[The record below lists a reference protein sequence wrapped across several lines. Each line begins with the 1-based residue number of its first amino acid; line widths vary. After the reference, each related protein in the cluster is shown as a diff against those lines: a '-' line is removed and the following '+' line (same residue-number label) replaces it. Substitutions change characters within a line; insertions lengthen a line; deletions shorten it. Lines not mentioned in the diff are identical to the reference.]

1 MKTESIIEELLAGAL
16 LSSVR
21 TEAVVIP
28 QHEVPTTIGTF
39 RLDFAIS
46 FNSKVIAVECD
57 GRAYH
62 DRFRDEVRDA
72 AILSQSAVETIY
84 RFGGREI
91 LDHHILC
98 IAMIAA
104 VDSIV
109 IDPTWIDRNKRLV
122 HKPSFLKL
130 ANTPPESVAEYIGL
144 QISDENENWISCGRR
159 SKIGDDLRYRYH
171 WKSIARRIQEL
182 GVTSIDEFVATVS
195 TNLQ

>member
-1 MKTESIIEELLAGAL
+1 MRTESVIEEVLSGAL

-21 TEAVVIP
+21 TDALVLS
-28 QHEVPTTIGTF
+28 QYEVPTTIGKF

-46 FNSKVIAVECD
+46 FESKIIAVECD

-72 AILSQSAVETIY
+72 AILSQSAVETVY

-91 LDHHILC
+91 LDHHTLC

-104 VDSIV
+104 VDSYV
-109 IDPTWIDRNKRLV
+109 IDPTWIDRYQRLI

-159 SKIGDDLRYRYH
+159 SKIGDDSRYRYH

-182 GVTSIDEFVATVS
+182 SVTSIDEFVATVS
-195 TNLQ
+195 NDLQ